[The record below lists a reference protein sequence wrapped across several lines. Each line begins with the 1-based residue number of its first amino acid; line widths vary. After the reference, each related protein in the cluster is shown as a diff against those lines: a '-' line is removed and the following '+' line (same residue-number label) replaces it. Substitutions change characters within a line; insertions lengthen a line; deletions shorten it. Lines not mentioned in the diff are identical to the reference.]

1 MGKMPDSPEGIG
13 KILSNLKNLDLSE
26 NAFEGYLPSSIG
38 NMSLLER
45 MDLFVNNFSGVV
57 P

>member
-1 MGKMPDSPEGIG
+1 MLDSPEGIG

-26 NAFEGYLPSSIG
+26 NAFKGYLPSSIG

-45 MDLFVNNFSGVV
+45 MDLSINNFSGVV